1 MPSPRVAARSP
12 LLAARAP
19 AAARAPPDGS
29 QFAANMID
37 DVAAGIL
44 GAVSAGTL
52 NLDDVGD
59 GFRVPDAVFGA
70 HALASPSKT
79 PSQSRRS
86 RGETSGVDDGASGG
100 VKRRRDAHSQGDLE
114 TQQMVGVVGYAD
126 DDGPF
131 RSKRPVR
138 RGGPRGGEKET
149 PVEKRQNA
157 GYGQMVT
164 SLLEGGGA
172 GGGARGAGVRAE
184 DWE

>member
-1 MPSPRVAARSP
+1 
-12 LLAARAP
+12 
-19 AAARAPPDGS
+19 
-29 QFAANMID
+29 MID

-86 RGETSGVDDGASGG
+86 RGDDGVDDGASGG

-126 DDGPF
+126 DDGA

-138 RGGPRGGEKET
+138 RGSRAAARKKRRLRSDKTRGWSRRSWRAAARAAARAARASARRTGSRTGSGSRKL
-149 PVEKRQNA
+149 RNA
-157 GYGQMVT
+157 ARRT
-164 SLLEGGGA
+164 A
-172 GGGARGAGVRAE
+172 GARGCGDE
-184 DWE
+184 F

>member
-1 MPSPRVAARSP
+1 MPSPRVDARSP
-12 LLAARAP
+12 LLAARAPAAP

-86 RGETSGVDDGASGG
+86 GGDDGVDDGASGG
-100 VKRRRDAHSQGDLE
+100 VKRRREAHSQGDLE

-126 DDGPF
+126 DDGA

-138 RGGPRGGEKET
+138 RGQPRGGEKET

-157 GYGQMVT
+157 GLVT